1 MSFVNEILPHETR
14 LVGHWIEADGRVV
27 GDETCERIEWLT
39 SNYLRKQA
47 GGGWETL
54 CRMDSDGRYWER
66 TYPKGEMH
74 GGGPPTLSVLND
86 ERLGRS
92 FRCYFRTRTKMKV
105 CVRLEGSQR
114 TALLSEPR
122 DITLEIGTDSH

>member
-1 MSFVNEILPHETR
+1 MSFFNGILPHETR
-14 LVGHWIEADGRVV
+14 LVGHWIEADGRMV

-54 CRMDSDGRYWER
+54 FRDPSDGRYWER

-86 ERLGRS
+86 EEARKKFPML
-92 FRCYFRTRTKMKV
+92 F
-105 CVRLEGSQR
+105 QN
-114 TALLSEPR
+114 P
-122 DITLEIGTDSH
+122 D